1 MSQQLR
7 DVVFHWSHVQLL
19 AGLQIIVHCGV
30 VSLLKRMYLSI
41 VRYNSQCSAHL
52 TSLGILLFSVKYI
65 RLFWCFYLILKF
77 YPFMLDKCSCCLC
90 HQKVSMPTGAFF
102 LKFTLL
108 VYFYFHW
115 WQLSTNEQKSNI
127 KNKLSWKVVVSF
139 LEIYKGFFEVQTF
152 MFFKYLFHHLYLL
165 WWLFMRTG
173 FFKELPLWITSV
185 NLSETVTCRVEEWC
199 CVVRIEANRGSLY
212 FILCPRL

>member
-1 MSQQLR
+1 MVSCGSHMSQQLR

-19 AGLQIIVHCGV
+19 VGLQIIVHCGV
-30 VSLLKRMYLSI
+30 VSLLKRLYLSI
-41 VRYNSQCSAHL
+41 VRYSSQCSAHL

-127 KNKLSWKVVVSF
+127 KNKLSWKVVFSF

-152 MFFKYLFHHLYLL
+152 INVFQILVSPPVSFMVTLYENRLL
-165 WWLFMRTG
+165 QGTAIM
-173 FFKELPLWITSV
+173 
-185 NLSETVTCRVEEWC
+185 N
-199 CVVRIEANRGSLY
+199 Y
-212 FILCPRL
+212 FR